1 MRRGRDEGLGMVQKG
16 ALVLDAAQ
24 EQISAA
30 LAQQCNPGGGG
41 GASGGKGQGGGGPAG
56 GAAKAQGHGL
66 GVRGESAAPGSEWQ
80 RVLDYVRGGRV

>member
-1 MRRGRDEGLGMVQKG
+1 MHSCGFPAR
-16 ALVLDAAQ
+16 A
-24 EQISAA
+24 
-30 LAQQCNPGGGG
+30 
-41 GASGGKGQGGGGPAG
+41 GGGPAG